1 MKLFPRILT
10 PLSNLIIAALYAFF
24 YNYVYNE
31 YILVVWGHFYT
42 DRPTHAMSYIEFFI
56 YFLLSCIPFLF
67 YKGVTTIAAAFSLFV
82 FMFVYIPF
90 VDALLIYEF
99 PDSIRY
105 PYLLV
110 FFLLMCLF
118 FATDRKYLFKNL
130 LSNAKAKLPMGFLE
144 YLTLLLFAFLVII
157 NKSSLRFVN
166 FFSDAEDLYLYRED
180 MANVSA
186 IYLLCWI
193 RSAFLPI
200 LTIYYLNNQ
209 KFKRY
214 FLCMCAYIILFMLDK
229 QKLTIIFPIAIT
241 TIYYISLKYKS
252 HFSKYF
258 HLVLIL
264 IFIIVPIVV
273 VAYQADPIVS
283 VLAMTIVM
291 RLQCMAGLQMEHYFD
306 FFVVNNNPFTL
317 YGHINVINLL
327 TGIYPY
333 KESIGK
339 TINTDGSDSN
349 ATFLLMDGVAAGG
362 IVGCLIIGVTFIILK
377 SIINSCDRK
386 CDVSLCVS
394 IFLFSIQSL
403 LNVSLFTTFFTHGI
417 LMILII
423 FFFFNLKG
431 LSYLKN

>member
-1 MKLFPRILT
+1 
-10 PLSNLIIAALYAFF
+10 
-24 YNYVYNE
+24 
-31 YILVVWGHFYT
+31 
-42 DRPTHAMSYIEFFI
+42 
-56 YFLLSCIPFLF
+56 
-67 YKGVTTIAAAFSLFV
+67 
-82 FMFVYIPF
+82 
-90 VDALLIYEF
+90 
-99 PDSIRY
+99 
-105 PYLLV
+105 
-110 FFLLMCLF
+110 
-118 FATDRKYLFKNL
+118 
-130 LSNAKAKLPMGFLE
+130 
-144 YLTLLLFAFLVII
+144 
-157 NKSSLRFVN
+157 
-166 FFSDAEDLYLYRED
+166 
-180 MANVSA
+180 
-186 IYLLCWI
+186 
-193 RSAFLPI
+193 
-200 LTIYYLNNQ
+200 
-209 KFKRY
+209 
-214 FLCMCAYIILFMLDK
+214 
-229 QKLTIIFPIAIT
+229 
-241 TIYYISLKYKS
+241 
-252 HFSKYF
+252 
-258 HLVLIL
+258 
-264 IFIIVPIVV
+264 
-273 VAYQADPIVS
+273 
-283 VLAMTIVM
+283 
-291 RLQCMAGLQMEHYFD
+291 MAGLQMEHYFD